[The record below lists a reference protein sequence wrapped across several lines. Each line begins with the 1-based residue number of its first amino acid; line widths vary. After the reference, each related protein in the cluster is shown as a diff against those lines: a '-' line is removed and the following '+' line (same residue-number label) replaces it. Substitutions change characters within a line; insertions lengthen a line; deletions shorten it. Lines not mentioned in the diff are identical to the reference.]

1 MPYDKDQ
8 DLAPEKA
15 PENRDGQGENRP
27 DEGRR
32 EERYSFLQETIKP
45 EPISKEKL
53 IKQFLRIAVYGV
65 ILGVFS
71 CLGFFALRPWAE
83 NWFPQNPQ
91 R

>member
-45 EPISKEKL
+45 EPISREKL

-71 CLGFFALRPWAE
+71 CLGFLRSDPGRKTGS
-83 NWFPQNPQ
+83 PKI
-91 R
+91 RRR